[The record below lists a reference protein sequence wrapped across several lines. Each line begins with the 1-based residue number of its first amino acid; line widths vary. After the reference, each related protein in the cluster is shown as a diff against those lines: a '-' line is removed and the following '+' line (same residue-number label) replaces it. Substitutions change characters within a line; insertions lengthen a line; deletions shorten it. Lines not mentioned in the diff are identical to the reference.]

1 MCVFVRRAHSHHYLV
16 AYSVLEASRQMKPL
30 SPRQQ
35 AASAALLQL
44 KKVRR
49 YLSEHPGS
57 TCAQVVEV
65 VGHGL
70 MELQSKGLAYW
81 KREDGV
87 VKWYSKD
94 QVSRPW
100 TEKYQEE
107 AYEETNPT
115 RWEEYKP

>member
-1 MCVFVRRAHSHHYLV
+1 
-16 AYSVLEASRQMKPL
+16 MKPL
-30 SPRQQ
+30 TPRQQ
-35 AASAALLQL
+35 IQANYILQL

-49 YLSEHPGS
+49 YLSENPGS
-57 TCAQVVEV
+57 TCAQVNEA
-65 VGHGL
+65 VGHGV

-94 QVSRPW
+94 AVSRPW
-100 TEKYQEE
+100 TERYQEE
-107 AYEETNPT
+107 QYQETNTT

>member
-1 MCVFVRRAHSHHYLV
+1 
-16 AYSVLEASRQMKPL
+16 MKPL
-30 SPRQQ
+30 SSRQQ
-35 AASAALLQL
+35 SAATALLQL

-57 TCAQVVEV
+57 TCAQVVEA

-81 KREDGV
+81 KREEGV
-87 VKWYSKD
+87 VRWYSKD

-107 AYEETNPT
+107 QYQDSEGT
-115 RWEEYKP
+115 RWETYKP